1 MLSLIDLLKSFF
13 GLDSSRR
20 PPAPVPNRTQV
31 DQPRRQ
37 TSAQQTQQ
45 DATVPTNSSRRH
57 RTQTRPVTTRS
68 ADVKPPSAVDT
79 SPTDATLITGTNS
92 RNYGDAD
99 EYLERIQQKIN
110 RLAEEFAQGNI
121 NREQF
126 QQLFEHYQHERTAI
140 RNWKDSTAS
149 AGDWKDISNE
159 GRSIVIRTRHTAK
172 VLGYAIYANESGM
185 PLTTIGDFDIDPDLA
200 VPMLSSYRSA
210 TKEIFGG
217 EMRSTEIEGGK
228 WLCFVPGGSTTMLA
242 LFTREPA
249 ARQLKTMEDLHRL
262 FEKANRRHL
271 ASTPI
276 DPDALAFPHASYLGR
291 LQ

>member
-1 MLSLIDLLKSFF
+1 MGSLLDLIRRLF
-13 GLDSSRR
+13 GSPSEQNASRR
-20 PPAPVPNRTQV
+20 PQPSTASNQRSQAAP
-31 DQPRRQ
+31 
-37 TSAQQTQQ
+37 
-45 DATVPTNSSRRH
+45 
-57 RTQTRPVTTRS
+57 TRRS
-68 ADVKPPSAVDT
+68 AAPTRRAPTHTPATSSNQAEQSVD
-79 SPTDATLITGTNS
+79 PKAKTLLTRRPREEADGDQ
-92 RNYGDAD
+92 DAD
-99 EYLERIQQKIN
+99 EYLERIDKKIN
-110 RLAEEFAQGNI
+110 KLAEEFAEGTV

-126 QQLFEHYQHERTAI
+126 QQLFEHYQRERTAI
-140 RNWKDSTAS
+140 QNWKDSAE
-149 AGDWKDISNE
+149 ARGDWQDISSE
-159 GRSIVIRTRHTAK
+159 GKSIVIRSKHTAK

-228 WLCFVPGGSTTMLA
+228 WLCFVPGSSTTMLA

-249 ARQLKTMEDLHRL
+249 ARQLKIMEDLHRL

-271 ASTPI
+271 AEAPI
-276 DPDALAFPHASYLGR
+276 DPQTLAFPHASYLGR

>member
-1 MLSLIDLLKSFF
+1 MP
-13 GLDSSRR
+13 GLEPRKR
-20 PPAPVPNRTQV
+20 PE
-31 DQPRRQ
+31 
-37 TSAQQTQQ
+37 S
-45 DATVPTNSSRRH
+45 
-57 RTQTRPVTTRS
+57 
-68 ADVKPPSAVDT
+68 
-79 SPTDATLITGTNS
+79 SPTDATVIAGTNS
-92 RNYGDAD
+92 RNYRDVD
-99 EYLERIQQKIN
+99 EYLERIQTKVN
-110 RLAEEFAQGNI
+110 RLAEEFAQGVI

-126 QQLFEHYQHERTAI
+126 QQLFEHYQRERTAI
-140 RNWKDSTAS
+140 QNWKDSTAA

-159 GRSIVIRTRHTAK
+159 GKSIVIRSKHTAK

-228 WLCFVPGGSTTMLA
+228 WLCFVPGGITTMLA

-249 ARQLKTMEDLHRL
+249 ARQLNMMEDLHRL

-271 ASTPI
+271 ASAPI

>member
-1 MLSLIDLLKSFF
+1 MGSLLDFIRRLF
-13 GLDSSRR
+13 GSEPGRNSTRSKQQPRSASRR
-20 PPAPVPNRTQV
+20 TRAAPTRKAAAPTRRASTIPTPASPNQE
-31 DQPRRQ
+31 
-37 TSAQQTQQ
+37 
-45 DATVPTNSSRRH
+45 NN
-57 RTQTRPVTTRS
+57 
-68 ADVKPPSAVDT
+68 AVDPKAET
-79 SPTDATLITGTNS
+79 IMASRPTDQAEGEQ
-92 RNYGDAD
+92 DAD
-99 EYLERIQQKIN
+99 EYLARIDKKIN
-110 RLAEEFAQGNI
+110 SLAEEFAQGTV

-126 QQLFEHYQHERTAI
+126 QQLFEHYQRERTMI
-140 RNWKDSTAS
+140 QNWKDSTES

-159 GRSIVIRTRHTAK
+159 GESIVIRSRHTAK

-228 WLCFVPGGSTTMLA
+228 WLCFVPGSSTTMLA

-271 ASTPI
+271 AEAPI
-276 DPDALAFPHASYLGR
+276 DPEVLAFPHASYLGR

>member
-1 MLSLIDLLKSFF
+1 MGSLLDLI
-13 GLDSSRR
+13 RR
-20 PPAPVPNRTQV
+20 LLGSAPEQSAPRGRKPSAPPNHRGHSAP
-31 DQPRRQ
+31 
-37 TSAQQTQQ
+37 
-45 DATVPTNSSRRH
+45 
-57 RTQTRPVTTRS
+57 TRRS
-68 ADVKPPSAVDT
+68 AAPTRRAPTHIPSPSSNRKNQGVDPKAKTLLTRQPTEKPDADQDV
-79 SPTDATLITGTNS
+79 
-92 RNYGDAD
+92 D
-99 EYLERIQQKIN
+99 EYLERIDKKIN
-110 RLAEEFAQGNI
+110 KLAEEFAQGTV

-126 QQLFEHYQHERTAI
+126 QRLFEHYQRERTAI
-140 RNWKDSTAS
+140 QNWKDSAE
-149 AGDWKDISNE
+149 ARGDWQDISSE
-159 GRSIVIRTRHTAK
+159 GKSIVIRSKHTAK

-228 WLCFVPGGSTTMLA
+228 WLCFVPGSTTTMLA

-249 ARQLKTMEDLHRL
+249 ARQLKIMEDLHRL

-271 ASTPI
+271 AEAPI
-276 DPDALAFPHASYLGR
+276 DPEALAFPHASYLGR

>member
-1 MLSLIDLLKSFF
+1 MGSLLNFIRRVLGTGPEQNK
-13 GLDSSRR
+13 SRR
-20 PPAPVPNRTQV
+20 GSK
-31 DQPRRQ
+31 PRRSNTARSQ
-37 TSAQQTQQ
+37 ATTQRSSASTSRAYTKPSSAPAEQANASVDPGAKTIISKRSP
-45 DATVPTNSSRRH
+45 ATNET
-57 RTQTRPVTTRS
+57 
-68 ADVKPPSAVDT
+68 AE
-79 SPTDATLITGTNS
+79 SPQ
-92 RNYGDAD
+92 GDAD
-99 EYLERIQQKIN
+99 QYLERIERKIN
-110 RLAEEFAQGNI
+110 RLAEEFAQGTV

-126 QQLFEHYQHERTAI
+126 QQLFEHYQRERTAI
-140 RNWKDSTAS
+140 QNWKDSAEA
-149 AGDWKDISNE
+149 AGDWKDLSNE
-159 GRSIVIRTRHTAK
+159 GKSIVIRSKHTAK

-228 WLCFVPGGSTTMLA
+228 WLCFVPGSTTTMLA

-249 ARQLKTMEDLHRL
+249 ARQFKIMEDLHRL

-271 ASTPI
+271 ASAPI
-276 DPDALAFPHASYLGR
+276 DPQALAFPHASYLGR